1 MKKTLIAL
9 TVAASAAVSG
19 SAMAAWTANGAGG
32 TVDFGGTLSPAN
44 KNTPWEVKTGN
55 AVNGLDSA
63 VTKGQSAVDITVNKA
78 IPILGIRV
86 ADAQTK
92 VFKGYTQISPQID
105 YHGAIDPSTF
115 NDSSVVMTLD
125 ISDEQGNKM
134 GKMAVDMLAVAE
146 SSWTGAD
153 GSAGQKSLFA
163 AKAGDGFF
171 GGLPTSTANVDTNV
185 DSPSRDI
192 INVIDPEFTANYNE
206 QNGSAFAPNIE
217 DFTDLDATYSAFYGS
232 GIVAGKNIHITLD
245 SPVQGDAP
253 VTWKA
258 SLPITVSYQ

>member
-9 TVAASAAVSG
+9 AVAASAAVSG
-19 SAMAAWTANGAGG
+19 SAMAWTTNGTGG
-32 TVDFGGTLSPAN
+32 TIDFGGTLSPTD
-44 KNTPWEVKTGN
+44 KNTPWEVKTGS
-55 AVNGLDSA
+55 AVTGLDSA

-78 IPILGIRV
+78 IPLLGIRV

-92 VFKGYTQISPQID
+92 IFKGYSQISPQID

-134 GKMAVDMLAVAE
+134 GKMAVDMFAVAE

-153 GSAGQKSLFA
+153 GATGKKSLFA

-171 GGLPTSTANVDTNV
+171 GGLPTGSSNVSTNV

-192 INVIDPEFTANYNE
+192 INIIDPEFTANYDE
-206 QNGSAFAPNIE
+206 QNGSSFAPNVE
-217 DFTDLDATYSAFYGS
+217 DFTDIDATYSAFYGS

>member
-9 TVAASAAVSG
+9 AVATSAAVSC
-19 SAMAAWTANGAGG
+19 SAMAWTTNGTGG
-32 TVDFGGTLSPAN
+32 TVDFGGTLSPTD

-55 AVNGLDSA
+55 AVTGLDSV
-63 VTKGQSAVDITVNKA
+63 VTKGQSAVDIAVNKA

-92 VFKGYTQISPQID
+92 VFRGYTQISPQID

-115 NDSSVVMTLD
+115 NQSTVVMTLD
-125 ISDEQGNKM
+125 VSDEQGNKI
-134 GKMAVDMLAVAE
+134 GKMAVDMLAASE
-146 SSWTGAD
+146 SSWVAAD
-153 GSAGQKSLFA
+153 GYSGKKSLYA

-171 GGLPTSTANVDTNV
+171 GGLPTSSSNVNTSV
-185 DSPSRDI
+185 DSPSWDI
-192 INVIDPEFTANYNE
+192 INVIDPEFTANYDG
-206 QNGSAFAPNIE
+206 QNGTAHAPDIE
-217 DFTDLDATYSAFYGS
+217 DFADLDATYSAFYGS
-232 GIVAGKNIHITLD
+232 GIAAGKNIHITLD

>member
-9 TVAASAAVSG
+9 AVAASAAVSG
-19 SAMAAWTANGAGG
+19 SAMAWTTNGTGG
-32 TVDFGGTLSPAN
+32 TIDFGGTLSPTD
-44 KNTPWEVKTGN
+44 KNTPWEVKTGS
-55 AVNGLDSA
+55 AVTGLDSA
-63 VTKGQSAVDITVNKA
+63 VTKGQSVVDITVNKA
-78 IPILGIRV
+78 IPLLGIRV

-92 VFKGYTQISPQID
+92 IFKGYSQISPQID

-134 GKMAVDMLAVAE
+134 GKMAVDMFAVAE

-153 GSAGQKSLFA
+153 GATGKKSLFA

-171 GGLPTSTANVDTNV
+171 GGLPTGSSNVSTNV

-192 INVIDPEFTANYNE
+192 INIIDPEFTANYDE
-206 QNGSAFAPNIE
+206 QNGSPFAPNVE
-217 DFTDLDATYSAFYGS
+217 DFTDIDATYSAFYGS

>member
-1 MKKTLIAL
+1 MKKTLISLAMA
-9 TVAASAAVSG
+9 TSAVVSC
-19 SAMAAWTANGAGG
+19 SAMAWTTNGTGG
-32 TVDFGGTLSPAN
+32 TVDFGGTLSPTD
-44 KNTPWEVKTGN
+44 KNTPWEVKTGT
-55 AVNGLDSA
+55 AVTGLDS
-63 VTKGQSAVDITVNKA
+63 VVKKGQSAVDITVNKA

-92 VFKGYTQISPQID
+92 VFKGYSQISPQID
-105 YHGAIDPSTF
+105 YHGAIDPSKF
-115 NDSSVVMTLD
+115 NLSSVVMTLD
-125 ISDEQGNKM
+125 ISDEKGNKM

-146 SSWTGAD
+146 SSWLAKD
-153 GSAGQKSLFA
+153 GYSGKKSLFA

-171 GGLPTSTANVDTNV
+171 GGLPTNSSNVDLSV
-185 DSPSRDI
+185 DNPSSDI
-192 INVIDPEFTANYNE
+192 INAIDPEFTANYDE
-206 QNGSAFAPNIE
+206 QNGADHAPYPE
-217 DFTDLDATYSAFYGS
+217 PFTDLDASFSAFYGS

>member
-19 SAMAAWTANGAGG
+19 SAMAWTANGTGG
-32 TVDFGGTLSPAN
+32 TVDFGGTLSPTD

-55 AVNGLDSA
+55 AVTGLDSA
-63 VTKGQSAVDITVNKA
+63 VTKGQSAVDITLNKA
-78 IPILGIRV
+78 IPLLGIRV

-115 NDSSVVMTLD
+115 KDDSVVMTLD

-146 SSWTGAD
+146 SSWIGAD
-153 GSAGQKSLFA
+153 GAAGKKSLFA

-171 GGLPTSTANVDTNV
+171 GGLPTSSSNVNTSV

-192 INVIDPEFTANYNE
+192 INIIDPEFTANYDE
-206 QNGSAFAPNIE
+206 QNGGAFAPNVE
-217 DFTDLDATYSAFYGS
+217 DFTDGEATYSAFYGS

>member
-9 TVAASAAVSG
+9 AVATSAAVSC
-19 SAMAAWTANGAGG
+19 SAMAWTTNGTGG
-32 TVDFGGTLSPAN
+32 TVDFGGTLSPSD

-55 AVNGLDSA
+55 AVTGLDSV
-63 VTKGQSAVDITVNKA
+63 VTKGQSAVDIAVNKA
-78 IPILGIRV
+78 TPILGIRV

-92 VFKGYTQISPQID
+92 VFKGYAQISPQID

-115 NDSSVVMTLD
+115 NDNSVVMTLD
-125 ISDEQGNKM
+125 VSDEQGNKM
-134 GKMAVDMLAVAE
+134 GKMAVDMFAFAE
-146 SSWTGAD
+146 SSWRGYD
-153 GSAGQKSLFA
+153 GQAGKKSLFA

-171 GGLPTSTANVDTNV
+171 GGLPASASNVNTNINN
-185 DSPSRDI
+185 PSRDI
-192 INVIDPEFTANYNE
+192 INVIDPEFTANYDE
-206 QNGSAFAPNIE
+206 QGGASFAPYIE
-217 DFTDLDATYSAFYGS
+217 DFADLDASYSAFYGS